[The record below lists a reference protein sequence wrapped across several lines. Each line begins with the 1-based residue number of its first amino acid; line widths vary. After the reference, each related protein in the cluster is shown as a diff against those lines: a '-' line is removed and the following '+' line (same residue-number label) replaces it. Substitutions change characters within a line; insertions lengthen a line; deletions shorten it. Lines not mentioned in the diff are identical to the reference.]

1 VAYLRGSRAGE
12 GSTAPAFRARASLLG
27 DIVGAS
33 PLYVGAPSARLPAQA
48 GRPAMVYVNAN
59 DGMLHGFDAAS
70 GQERFAYIPS
80 RVLPRLPLL
89 AKQDYAGHH
98 EYFVDGQ
105 IEVSEAVN
113 RDDGQVGTF
122 LASSLGRGGPQLFLL
137 NVTDPAAVSEY
148 SSSLAL
154 WEFSDAQDR
163 NLGLLHQSPPRI
175 VRLNDGHD
183 YVLAPNGYNS
193 ATGSA
198 GLFILPLARP
208 AAWRPG
214 TDYHWL
220 AADNSG
226 NNGLSAITPYDLDG
240 NGSVDLVY
248 AGDLKGNVW
257 KFDLSASKPDRWQ
270 VGLGGQPLFRAR
282 GPSGLPQPITVAP
295 ALMPHPQ
302 AEGVPDAA
310 RSGLLV
316 MVGTGRYLASCDQVG
331 GRCAGEDSVA
341 SVYGLWDYG
350 GTICQRSEL
359 QTQALSTLV
368 LAGNHDLPLFAW
380 WMRWG
385 RAYERFAEQFGLD
398 QEPVRHMGAFY
409 VVGVNT
415 TRAWRH
421 ERGSLSSAQIEHV
434 ARLLAR
440 APPDAWR
447 IVASHHPLVARDAL
461 DRAHRPHRADEAVQ
475 RWRTAGAQMLL
486 SGHAHHPA
494 LLPAGSGLWASSA
507 GTAVS
512 HRLRHGAPNS
522 LVVLSVE
529 ATGAAPG
536 GQARTAARWDYDAA
550 SGEFTC
556 VLRQPVGMA
565 DGG

>member
-1 VAYLRGSRAGE
+1 MTVLMHLSDLHFGAHDPAVCAAAQRLAQRLGVAMAVVSGDLTQRA
-12 GSTAPAFRARASLLG
+12 TAPQFE
-27 DIVGAS
+27 
-33 PLYVGAPSARLPAQA
+33 Q
-48 GRPAMVYVNAN
+48 
-59 DGMLHGFDAAS
+59 
-70 GQERFAYIPS
+70 
-80 RVLPRLPLL
+80 
-89 AKQDYAGHH
+89 
-98 EYFVDGQ
+98 
-105 IEVSEAVN
+105 
-113 RDDGQVGTF
+113 
-122 LASSLGRGGPQLFLL
+122 
-137 NVTDPAAVSEY
+137 
-148 SSSLAL
+148 
-154 WEFSDAQDR
+154 
-163 NLGLLHQSPPRI
+163 
-175 VRLNDGHD
+175 
-183 YVLAPNGYNS
+183 
-193 ATGSA
+193 
-198 GLFILPLARP
+198 
-208 AAWRPG
+208 
-214 TDYHWL
+214 
-220 AADNSG
+220 
-226 NNGLSAITPYDLDG
+226 
-240 NGSVDLVY
+240 
-248 AGDLKGNVW
+248 
-257 KFDLSASKPDRWQ
+257 
-270 VGLGGQPLFRAR
+270 
-282 GPSGLPQPITVAP
+282 
-295 ALMPHPQ
+295 
-302 AEGVPDAA
+302 AA
-310 RSGLLV
+310 RFVQGLHA
-316 MVGTGRYLASCDQVG
+316 R
-331 GRCAGEDSVA
+331 
-341 SVYGLWDYG
+341 
-350 GTICQRSEL
+350 
-359 QTQALSTLV
+359 STLV

-385 RAYERFAEQFGLD
+385 RAYERFADQFGLD